1 MKERLS
7 GICGNPVK
15 IGFIRETSR
24 NEENI
29 TDNARRYEQLLHI
42 CPRNNIFML
51 P

>member
-7 GICGNPVK
+7 GICGNPVET
-15 IGFIRETSR
+15 GFIREASR

-29 TDNARRYEQLLHI
+29 KDNARRYELLSHI

>member
-7 GICGNPVK
+7 GFCENPVET
-15 IGFIRETSR
+15 GFISEVSR

-29 TDNARRYEQLLHI
+29 TDNARRYELLLHI
-42 CPRNNIFML
+42 CPCNNIFML

>member
-7 GICGNPVK
+7 GFCENPVET
-15 IGFIRETSR
+15 GFISEVSR

-29 TDNARRYEQLLHI
+29 TDNARRYELLLHI

>member
-7 GICGNPVK
+7 GFCENPVET
-15 IGFIRETSR
+15 GFISEVSR

-29 TDNARRYEQLLHI
+29 TDSARRYELLLHI

>member
-7 GICGNPVK
+7 GLFGNPVET
-15 IGFIRETSR
+15 GFIRVVSR

-29 TDNARRYEQLLHI
+29 TDNARRYELLLHI

>member
-7 GICGNPVK
+7 GLCGNPVK
-15 IGFIRETSR
+15 IGFIREASR

-29 TDNARRYEQLLHI
+29 TDNARRYELLLYI

>member
-7 GICGNPVK
+7 GICGNPVEA
-15 IGFIRETSR
+15 GFIRVVSR

-29 TDNARRYEQLLHI
+29 TDNARRYELLLHI
-42 CPRNNIFML
+42 GPRNNIFML